1 MKFVGNIR
9 GAWVRRL
16 MTVAAAAV
24 VLPALVSAVGGS
36 ATAGAFSRP
45 GLPVEYL
52 MVPSAG
58 MGRDIKVQFQNG
70 GPNAPG
76 VYLLDGL
83 RAQDDFNGWDINTA
97 AFEWYVDSG
106 LATIMPVGGQSSFY
120 SDWYS
125 PACGKAGCST
135 YKWETFL
142 TQELPAYLAANKG
155 VNPNRNAAVGLSM
168 AGSAAMT
175 LAIYYPQQFQYAGSL
190 SGFLNLSEGWWP
202 MLVGTSMGDAG
213 GYKAKDMWGDSS
225 DPAWKRNDPMVNIDR
240 LVANGTRIWVYC
252 GNGKPA
258 DINGSGV
265 AAGDNFNAK
274 FLESFTLR
282 TNKTFQENYIAAG
295 GKNGVFN
302 FPEGGT
308 HDWPYWGQQLQTP
321 VRPVVRAAL
330 GEVEHAVLTAG
341 GDVVLLER
349 LVRPQREALEELRVE
364 VVACRDATAVDV
376 GGLAVAAVDPD
387 AGAVGDQS
395 VDVHHRV
402 VALPRRVARVAP
414 HVLGLVAARVTH
426 RGADQHGPPALGEV
440 KEARQR
446 PRVLELLRVVDRQRH
461 CGRTGHRQ
469 ADRRVAVRVHA
480 LVGGQIGRQLL
491 GQEG

>member
-1 MKFVGNIR
+1 MKFVGKIR

-16 MTVAAAAV
+16 TAVALAAA

-83 RAQDDFNGWDINTA
+83 RARDDFNGWDIETA

-106 LATIMPVGGQSSFY
+106 LAVIMPVGGQSSFY
-120 SDWYS
+120 SDWYK

-175 LAIYYPQQFQYAGSL
+175 LAIYYPQQFQYAASL

-202 MLVGTSMGDAG
+202 MLVNMSMGDAG
-213 GYKAKDMWGDSS
+213 GYDANDMWGATEDEGN
-225 DPAWKRNDPMVNIDR
+225 AWKRNDPMVNIDQ
-240 LVANGTRIWVYC
+240 LVANGTRIWVFC

-265 AAGDNFNAK
+265 AAGNNFNAK

-302 FPEGGT
+302 FPEAGT
-308 HDWPYWGQQLQTP
+308 HSWEYWGQQLNQMKPDIQRALGATPQPSTP
-321 VRPVVRAAL
+321 V
-330 GEVEHAVLTAG
+330 GEPAPAEGAVPAQPASAEAG
-341 GDVVLLER
+341 G
-349 LVRPQREALEELRVE
+349 
-364 VVACRDATAVDV
+364 
-376 GGLAVAAVDPD
+376 
-387 AGAVGDQS
+387 
-395 VDVHHRV
+395 
-402 VALPRRVARVAP
+402 
-414 HVLGLVAARVTH
+414 
-426 RGADQHGPPALGEV
+426 
-440 KEARQR
+440 
-446 PRVLELLRVVDRQRH
+446 
-461 CGRTGHRQ
+461 
-469 ADRRVAVRVHA
+469 
-480 LVGGQIGRQLL
+480 
-491 GQEG
+491 